1 MQGCGNCLKTRPL
14 KNGDKFAR
22 ICTEFNDIIFV
33 FSFNC
38 SCNYGRWSPADSN
51 PFGICQRICDL
62 HPENCGHCTEPLQCD
77 EWKTFWEHIEQE
89 WADNEKK
96 QLYYDPDPRGCEFCD
111 DLYNCEDCPQ
121 RAEQENA
128 CDYIG
133 DECIDS
139 ACRRDGCIG
148 CEVIAPPP
156 KEELMEVS

>member
-1 MQGCGNCLKTRPL
+1 MSHVSLRMRERPQPIPCEASAMH
-14 KNGDKFAR
+14 D
-22 ICTEFNDIIFV
+22 CTIADGEDFCSAFPDPEKCPAYRRMLIREGEIQRAGWEFNRFE
-33 FSFNC
+33 SEK
-38 SCNYGRWSPADSN
+38 
-51 PFGICQRICDL
+51 FGA
-62 HPENCGHCTEPLQCD
+62 
-77 EWKTFWEHIEQE
+77 FWERILQE
-89 WADNEKK
+89 WAENEKK

-128 CDYIG
+128 CDYTG

-156 KEELMEVS
+156 KEELVEVL